1 MSSYEPGSE
10 KDRAHRLLERC
21 DVQVDQVYGVDLEEA
36 GMQQIT
42 FTHGGRAQTA
52 FVEDDSV
59 VHVVDGWD
67 LLAPKPVGGR

>member
-21 DVQVDQVYGVDLEEA
+21 DVEVDRVYGVDVEES
-36 GMQQIT
+36 GMQEIT
-42 FTHGGRAQTA
+42 FTHAGHAQTA
-52 FVEDDSV
+52 FVEDDNV

-67 LLAPKPVGGR
+67 LLAPKPVAGR

>member
-21 DVQVDQVYGVDLEEA
+21 DVEVDQVYGVDVDES
-36 GMQQIT
+36 GMQEIT
-42 FTHGGRAQTA
+42 FTHGGRAETA
-52 FVEDDSV
+52 FVEADNV

-67 LLAPKPVGGR
+67 LLAPKPVGIR